1 MINLSSEE
9 EDTDSDSEGEDDY
22 DFKEE
27 RRKVLADAKKMKE
40 VRARAGV
47 SI

>member
-9 EDTDSDSEGEDDY
+9 EDTDSDSEEEDDY

-27 RRKVLADAKKMKE
+27 RRKVLAEVKKMKE
-40 VRARAGV
+40 VRR
-47 SI
+47 

>member
-9 EDTDSDSEGEDDY
+9 EDTDSDSEEEDDY

-27 RRKVLADAKKMKE
+27 RRKVLADAEKMKE
-40 VRARAGV
+40 VRR
-47 SI
+47 